1 MSNLKEHINV
11 NIRFQRSTRIDS
23 DLDLNGEFFNGFVFH
38 GTAENTLRTIAEG
51 YQQSNRKTYTVTG
64 PYGTG
69 KSTVALLLAGLLSS
83 EKKLRSV
90 ASEVV
95 KPKFSALFYEKI
107 PVVNGWFVVKT
118 VCSFESPITA
128 LWTSIVTEA
137 DAHNIDISHIVAPV
151 DEKSFFVA
159 FNKVTKSVEKSLDGI
174 VILFDEMGKSLEYLN
189 SKHLDLQFFQDLA
202 EKTTRKDFPVLF
214 LGFLHQAFAEYA
226 RGQSQS
232 IKEGWAK
239 VQGRYTD
246 LLFNVSEDE
255 TVTLIGNSI
264 VQEPS
269 YKLNSL
275 IVENTLKALEDTR
288 ISKSVNIKSKLE
300 SALPLHP
307 LTTLLLGPLSKRRF
321 SQNERSTFGFLGSVE
336 NHGFQYFIG
345 NNKAEVLYR
354 LSDLYDYIEA
364 NLDHLILSSPDARA
378 WSEAKDAVERTQA
391 REKGFVEELI
401 KTVAILNMFGRKL
414 GIYSTKSVLHAALDE
429 YNADEIDLSLEK
441 LKQQNLIV
449 YRNHLQSYA
458 VFEGSD
464 VDIDEELANE
474 RVKQS
479 NSDEWK
485 KFLETKSD
493 HVVAKSHYHEIGVL
507 RWMKMAFETG
517 SFDAKKFKKKNSLNS
532 TEFSVF
538 ILLTSGDS
546 DVANIISKQHPEYI
560 FGTAPRAID
569 QLKSI
574 INDLICLD
582 NISRH
587 NPVIQHD
594 RIARRELESRVNLAK
609 VAFDNIYAD
618 LFESATWHNKGKK
631 IDGVNLSTI
640 ASNLAKD
647 LYPKCPRLYN
657 ELINRAKP
665 SGAAVSARKK
675 LMVKMVDEY
684 FEKDLA
690 IEGTPPEMAMYKSC
704 LQNLDLHTGNSD
716 GDFDFVMPSID
727 PAATEVQKKHQE
739 KICEL
744 WDDAIAIIQKR
755 SHDGIVPLSDVVD
768 LWSAEPYGLTNGL
781 IPIWILCLVLAQR
794 DNLAF
799 YDKDVTNKFIYIT
812 GADEEFVNK
821 LIKEPQS
828 VGVRYFEDDGVKKSY
843 IESLC
848 RIINKSDV
856 TKTTLYAA
864 QGFVSF
870 VASLSGWVK
879 STQQLSNNARAFRLV
894 ALKADDP
901 NKFLLEDL
909 PAVLHTKDDE
919 ELVSVITEVCNELKS
934 AHRRMLSEFRG
945 RINTLFNGPVNAAFL
960 ERAISVENYTADSGL
975 KTFARRLGEFTS
987 KDTDDWTSNM
997 ISFLSAKAE
1006 RNWNDL
1012 AIEKANSELVVFVER
1027 FKLAEYF
1034 ASNIGNV
1041 DKSLEDKDH
1050 QDALNKIDKMLSG
1063 VSVQE
1068 QKIILMKSLEALLG
1082 EKTK

>member
-23 DLDLNGEFFNGFVFH
+23 DLDIKGEFFNGFVFH

-51 YQQSNRKTYTVTG
+51 YQQSGRKIYTVTG
-64 PYGTG
+64 PYGAG
-69 KSTVALLLAGLLSS
+69 KSTIALLLAGLLSP
-83 EKKLRSV
+83 EKKLRNV
-90 ASEVV
+90 ASKVV
-95 KPKFSALFYEKI
+95 KSEFSDIFYEKV
-107 PVVNGWFVVKT
+107 PVKNGWFVVKS
-118 VCSFESPITA
+118 VCSFESPITS
-128 LWTSIVTEA
+128 LWAGIIAEA
-137 DAHNIDISHIVAPV
+137 HLHNVDLSHIDEPI
-151 DEKSFFVA
+151 DEKSFFIA
-159 FNKVTKSVEKSLDGI
+159 FNNVMKLVEKLFDGV

-189 SKHLDLQFFQDLA
+189 SKHLDLQFFQDFA
-202 EKTTRKDFPVLF
+202 EKISRKDFPVLF

-226 RGQSQS
+226 RGQSQTV
-232 IKEGWAK
+232 KEGWTK

-264 VQEPS
+264 VQESS
-269 YKLNSL
+269 YKRNSL
-275 IVENTLKALEDTR
+275 VVDSTLKALIDTR
-288 ISKSVNIKSKLE
+288 ISKSINIKAKLE

-336 NHGFQYFIG
+336 NYGFQSFIAS
-345 NNKAEVLYR
+345 NKAEVLYR

-401 KTVAILNMFGRKL
+401 KTIAILNMFGRKL
-414 GIYSTKSVLHAALDE
+414 GLYSTKDILHVALDE

-449 YRNHLQSYA
+449 YRKYLQSYA

-464 VDIDEELANE
+464 IDIDEELEKE

-485 KFLETKSD
+485 KFLDTKSD
-493 HVVAKSHYHEIGVL
+493 YVVAKSHYHEIGVL

-517 SFDAKKFKKKNSLNS
+517 SFDVKKFKKKNNLNS

-538 ILLTSGDS
+538 VLLTSGDS
-546 DVANIISKQHPEYI
+546 DIANLVSKQYSEYV
-560 FGTAPRAID
+560 FGTAPKAVSR
-569 QLKSI
+569 LKAI

-594 RIARRELESRVNLAK
+594 RIARRELESRVNLTK

-618 LFESATWHNKGKK
+618 LFENATWHSRGKK
-631 IDGVNLSTI
+631 IDGANLSTI
-640 ASNLAKD
+640 ASNIAKE

-675 LMVKMVDEY
+675 LMIKMVNEF

-690 IEGTPPEMAMYKSC
+690 IEGTPPEMALYKSC
-704 LQNLDLHTGNSD
+704 LQNINLHTKNSD
-716 GDFDFVMPSID
+716 GEFDFMMPSID
-727 PAATEVQKKHQE
+727 STATDEEKKHQE
-739 KICEL
+739 SVCEL
-744 WDDAIAIIQKR
+744 WSDAVDIIQKR
-755 SHDGIVPLSDVVD
+755 SKDGIVPLSDIAE

-781 IPIWILCLVLAQR
+781 IPIWTLSLILAQR

-799 YDKDVTNKFIYIT
+799 YDRDVTNKFIYIT

-828 VGVRYFEDDGVKKSY
+828 VGVRYFEDDGIKKSH

-848 RIINKSDV
+848 RIINTSD
-856 TKTTLYAA
+856 TTQSTLLAA

-879 STQQLSNNARAFRLV
+879 NTQQLSSNARSFRLV

-901 NKFLLEDL
+901 NKFLFEDL
-909 PAVLHTKDDE
+909 PAVLHTKNNE
-919 ELVSVITEVCNELKS
+919 ELVNVITDVCDELKS
-934 AHRRMLSEFRG
+934 AHRNMLREFKE
-945 RINTLFNGPVNAAFL
+945 RINTLFNGPVNAAFM
-960 ERAISVENYTADSGL
+960 ERVANVENYTADSGL

-987 KDTDDWTSNM
+987 KDTEEWTSNM
-997 ISFLSAKAE
+997 ISFLSTKAE

-1050 QDALNKIDKMLSG
+1050 QFELGEIDKMFAG
-1063 VSVQE
+1063 VSIQE
-1068 QKIILMKSLEALLG
+1068 QKVILMKSLEALLG